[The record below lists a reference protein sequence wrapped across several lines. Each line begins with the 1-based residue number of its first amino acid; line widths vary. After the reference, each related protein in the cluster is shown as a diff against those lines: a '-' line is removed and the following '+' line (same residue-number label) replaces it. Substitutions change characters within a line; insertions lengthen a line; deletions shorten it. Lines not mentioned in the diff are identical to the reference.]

1 MKYIRRIPI
10 ANPENVP
17 LEGYALLRSST
28 TTKSKAPPATEK
40 KRVPKRLE
48 YATDSTTHPM
58 IVGKPARNP

>member
-1 MKYIRRIPI
+1 MKYIRRIPM

-40 KRVPKRLE
+40 KRVPKRLVC
-48 YATDSTTHPM
+48 YGLDYTSNDC
-58 IVGKPARNP
+58 GKAR